1 MFSDQCVINVFDF
14 VLQTVEGWQARRT
27 VFTDTLVRPPLS
39 PWHALGTCWQEESDR
54 QARRTPFETPVR
66 FEARLPS
73 RVTMATVFNSSVYV
87 HGSRSCVKMCMPLI
101 TYRLSSF
108 HFKRLWPGFKSHCL
122 LTESLDP
129 GLGQG
134 AEDKLVRHEHRFVF
148 QKHWCRGRQGLV
160 CGMGSAESLNAAAC
174 HAVIFSTS
182 SDSDKFGRVGGAVVS
197 SFISD
202 RVELSANM
210 RMLNIAE

>member
-39 PWHALGTCWQEESDR
+39 PWHALSTCWQEESDR

-66 FEARLPS
+66 LQARLPS

-87 HGSRSCVKMCMPLI
+87 HGSRSCVRMCMPLI

-108 HFKRLWPGFKSHCL
+108 HVVVPWKPGHFKRLWPGFYSHYL
-122 LTESLDP
+122 LTESLDLSLPP
-129 GLGQG
+129 GLGEG
-134 AEDKLVRHEHRFVF
+134 TEDKRVRHEHRVWT
-148 QKHWCRGRQGLV
+148 QDWR
-160 CGMGSAESLNAAAC
+160 
-174 HAVIFSTS
+174 
-182 SDSDKFGRVGGAVVS
+182 
-197 SFISD
+197 
-202 RVELSANM
+202 
-210 RMLNIAE
+210 